1 MLYCWC
7 PETMGVPGCTM
18 PPALHFLRGSLKSL
32 GLVVGWFPRLF
43 PSRLCHGDCFG
54 GLRHSAVLRFGVA
67 SSAAVGIPLTMGSAQ
82 GTCMPAGGCLHE
94 RSVRDLKD
102 VGQFLSVV
110 VGPHPEW
117 CNLRKG
123 PSTYATTVWLRHVGA
138 SYVLPTGQRH
148 KCWLAGVH
156 WRHRV
161 CPAGGCVIGSSL
173 RVRDVPSV
181 AIGNRDLP

>member
-18 PPALHFLRGSLKSL
+18 PPALHVLRGSLKSL

-54 GLRHSAVLRFGVA
+54 GHRHSAVLRFGVA
-67 SSAAVGIPLTMGSAQ
+67 SSAAVGIPLTMGGAQ

-94 RSVRDLKD
+94 KSVRDFED
-102 VGQFLSVV
+102 VGHFLSVV

-138 SYVLPTGQRH
+138 SYVLLTGQRY
-148 KCWLAGVH
+148 KC
-156 WRHRV
+156 
-161 CPAGGCVIGSSL
+161 
-173 RVRDVPSV
+173 RDHSV
-181 AIGNRDLP
+181 AVS